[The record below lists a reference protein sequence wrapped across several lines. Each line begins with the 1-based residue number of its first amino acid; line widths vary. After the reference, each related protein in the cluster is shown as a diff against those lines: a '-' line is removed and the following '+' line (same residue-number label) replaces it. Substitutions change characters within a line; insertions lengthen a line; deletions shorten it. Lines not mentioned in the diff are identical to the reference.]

1 MRPPIQSEVKDI
13 IQNVWLRLLMLLMF
27 CVAFVSVTP
36 TLMATSAYDKQ
47 CPPFIAHESY
57 ACDASCD
64 FAGVEMQPAGEN
76 RVNLSGPNALLAVFS
91 KFLAAETTA
100 ANTPL
105 ALGLTDSGLAEF
117 AQARGATIATG
128 ENWQS
133 TVLNGLADP
142 NTMVHFNLNGVD
154 VWPGVQRAASGL
166 GGPTDRELLQI
177 QQSPQSW
184 STLQF
189 WKGGQPVAN
198 PFK

>member
-1 MRPPIQSEVKDI
+1 LNAAKKI
-13 IQNVWLRLLMLLMF
+13 ILLLWLLIAASLGNASAL
-27 CVAFVSVTP
+27 TP
-36 TLMATSAYDKQ
+36 GAT
-47 CPPFIAHESY
+47 
-57 ACDASCD
+57 
-64 FAGVEMQPAGEN
+64 GN
-76 RVNLSGPNALLAVFS
+76 RVWQKSFETLETRQAEPLQTLGGHQENEGASYDYAVDS
-91 KFLAAETTA
+91 LLAAETTA

-166 GGPTDRELLQI
+166 GGPTDWELLQI